1 MLATKNGHTDVVQ
14 ALLEAKAEP
23 NLREKVRVQCAW
35 FHGLAH
41 HVYTCTHG
49 LQNSGWSALF
59 FSVQEGHLKIAELLI
74 AAGAVVDRKDK
85 VTVNVCAL
93 Y

>member
-1 MLATKNGHTDVVQ
+1 M
-14 ALLEAKAEP
+14 
-23 NLREKVRVQCAW
+23 CM
-35 FHGLAH
+35 HGSRAYISSSFIINYSH
-41 HVYTCTHG
+41 E

-59 FSVQEGHLKIAELLI
+59 FSSQGDHLKITELLI

>member
-1 MLATKNGHTDVVQ
+1 MS
-14 ALLEAKAEP
+14 
-23 NLREKVRVQCAW
+23 W
-35 FHGLAH
+35 FLCLAH
-41 HVYTCTHG
+41 HVYSHE

-59 FSVQEGHLKIAELLI
+59 FSSHGGHLKIAELLI

>member
-1 MLATKNGHTDVVQ
+1 MCIHI
-14 ALLEAKAEP
+14 
-23 NLREKVRVQCAW
+23 
-35 FHGLAH
+35 
-41 HVYTCTHG
+41 

-59 FSVQEGHLKIAELLI
+59 FSSQGGHLKIAELLI

-93 Y
+93 C

>member
-1 MLATKNGHTDVVQ
+1 MLATKNGHTDVVK
-14 ALLEAKAEP
+14 ALLEAKADP

-35 FHGLAH
+35 FHCLTH
-41 HVYTCTHG
+41 HVYAHE
-49 LQNSGWSALF
+49 LQNSGWNALF
-59 FSVQEGHLKIAELLI
+59 FSVQEGHLKIAKLLI

-85 VTVNVCAL
+85 VTVNVCTL

>member
-1 MLATKNGHTDVVQ
+1 MLATKNGHTDVVK
-14 ALLEAKAEP
+14 ALLEAKADP
-23 NLREKVRVQCAW
+23 TLREKVTVQCAW
-35 FHGLAH
+35 FNGLAH
-41 HVYTCTHG
+41 YVYSHE

-59 FSVQEGHLKIAELLI
+59 FSSQGGRLKIAELLI

>member
-1 MLATKNGHTDVVQ
+1 MLATKSGHTDVVK

-23 NLREKVRVQCAW
+23 NLTEKVRVQCTW
-35 FHGLAH
+35 SHSLAH
-41 HVYTCTHG
+41 HVYAHE